1 MNSAQ
6 VDPIT
11 VAVIAN
17 RLTAITK
24 EMGQIML
31 LTSRSPIFSESRDF
45 VTAIFDAEGRLIAQT
60 AYIPVLLGSIPFAM
74 EAIRKKY
81 RDRELHPGDVLKEL
95 LAVSDADLRELEQ
108 AGAFGKGAA

>member
-1 MNSAQ
+1 MAAKLNLSMTAPS
-6 VDPIT
+6 VDPIS

-45 VTAIFDAEGRLIAQT
+45 VTAIFDARRNWLPRLLIFPCCSARSLS
-60 AYIPVLLGSIPFAM
+60 P
-74 EAIRKKY
+74 
-81 RDRELHPGDVLKEL
+81 
-95 LAVSDADLRELEQ
+95 
-108 AGAFGKGAA
+108 